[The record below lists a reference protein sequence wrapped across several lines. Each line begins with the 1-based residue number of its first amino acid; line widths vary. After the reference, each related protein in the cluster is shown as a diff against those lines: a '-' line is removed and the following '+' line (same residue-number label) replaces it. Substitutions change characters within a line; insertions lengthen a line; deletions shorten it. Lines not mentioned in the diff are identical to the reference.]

1 MCCTNE
7 LVGVAKK
14 IYTSASFKITFY
26 DVWEERNELKK
37 EILSL
42 LVEFIENIR
51 LDSLENR
58 TISSVV
64 SSADKKKSQIKKQL
78 YSKY

>member
-1 MCCTNE
+1 M
-7 LVGVAKK
+7 AKK
-14 IYTSASFKITFY
+14 IYTSASFKITFN